1 MFMHRERQQKGFGVV
16 EIIVGASVISI
27 ALFGLVSTFQNSLRI
42 SRETGRIIEARFLME
57 EGLEAMRI
65 MRDGGWSNVGSL
77 ATSSPIYLV
86 FSGGTWATTST
97 QTFIGGTFLR
107 SVVVEDVRRDGND
120 DIASAGSLDPNV
132 KKVTVSVSWFGRSAT
147 TTESAATYL
156 VNIF

>member
-57 EGLEAMRI
+57 EGLEAARI
-65 MRDGGWSNVGSL
+65 MRDAGWSNVGSL

-86 FSGGTWATTST
+86 FSSGTWATTST

>member
-1 MFMHRERQQKGFGVV
+1 MFTHKQKAQRGFGVV

-42 SRETGRIIEARFLME
+42 SRETGRIIEARFLTE

-65 MRDGGWSNVGSL
+65 MRDGGWSNVGNM
-77 ATSSPIYLV
+77 ATSTPLYLI
-86 FSGGTWATTST
+86 FSGGTWATTTT
-97 QTFIGGTFLR
+97 QTFINRTFLR
-107 SVVVEDVRRDGND
+107 SVIVEDVRRNGTD
-120 DIASAGSLDPNV
+120 DIASIGSIDPDV
-132 KKVTVSVSWFGRSAT
+132 KKVTVSVAWFGRGAT